1 MKTRYFKWITFA
13 IFCVVV
19 ASFLFI
25 YFTAS
30 TKLKKNYDESISH
43 QNLLMVMRELSNI
56 NEAILVIEMP
66 ARKAL
71 LPKTDSN
78 SLIAEVKQALSQ
90 NQKNL
95 YRIDSLVPIIQV
107 MINTKE
113 IDSLSTA
120 LAVKSIEL
128 VRLRK
133 AKQPETAVFESWL
146 NTEIALHSTITD
158 IENNLRVY
166 LYENQTS
173 ESELYSHT
181 IREVTYIGVFS
192 ISILLVLLVYL
203 FFNIKNLQ
211 DNIER
216 NRYLASVTSNSHEAI
231 IGADASFKINLWNK
245 TAEEWYGP
253 SELEMLGTNIFEIIS
268 RFTADAKGLKEYL
281 LEENKTKNK
290 ISFQTTDY
298 KKDGSQF
305 YTLNTITKVF
315 NSDGELENYICTCK
329 DITDLVKLQHQ
340 LEQANEQLMTE
351 LLDRKR
357 ELLEYNERITDGI
370 VSLDKNFEITYA
382 NQYAKQMLGGDD
394 ILGKK
399 PWYKSHDKALNEKL
413 EALVKRVYEQK
424 RNITFDYYL
433 NGYDKWMQFNAY
445 PSENGIS
452 FFFKD
457 TTKQKEA
464 ELRLRESE
472 EKYRSLIENSPD
484 IIAITDEHGY
494 IWDCN
499 GAVEK
504 ATGYT
509 PQQAIGKHLYDF
521 MLPED
526 MQYYPLQYQEVPET
540 GFLFSQRRGVRKDGS
555 VVHFEIR
562 VSRMA
567 DRRLLAILTDISDRE
582 QLQKNL
588 TENNA
593 RLDFLYMNT
602 PSYIV
607 SLDTDGVILDLNK
620 DIDVLKKDQLIGK
633 QILDFLPED
642 MKEDTFNTFQK
653 VVKTKE
659 TVYTQFSYKSSTGQ
673 KLWFSSILK
682 PIIKDNVVIGIITNS
697 SDITLIKGQEKELF
711 KTKQRLEKILV
722 SVPAF
727 IAELDENGNIIT
739 INKSRTGKSPESLI
753 GLPLAECVEF
763 ADNGKI
769 NEAVRQCLAEDKTI
783 ELELNLNL
791 SDTSLPVIYFCSFLP
806 LNTNS
811 KNGYQS
817 VLLTAFDISET
828 RRKEAEV
835 RRLDEIIKASP
846 AWAAIADEDGKVLFM
861 NKTMRMALEIP
872 LVEDISHLK
881 MSGFHL
887 PEEVDKVV
895 KKVEA
900 LQKNETVQFESN
912 FVSRSGKTIPV
923 MQVVMKHYDETNQQN
938 LYSIKAIDLT
948 ELNKRTEEV
957 KRLADIIDNTEAIV
971 GIGNLEGGI
980 VFLNRSGRRI
990 LGISET
996 EDLTKMNIKDLH
1008 SDAMKEKLEA
1018 FAIQEAMKHGSWT
1031 GESVI
1036 VSRSGEDIPIKQV
1049 IVLHKDKNGNPRYL
1063 SSTAIDIREEKEAAA
1078 KLAAANEDLRNLA
1091 THLQEIREEERVEIA
1106 KEIHDELGQ
1115 KLAVL
1120 KMESAFTE
1128 KKLIKDYQIKEHSFQ
1143 SINNLLDE
1151 TIQTSRE
1158 LYNNLRPTMLNELGL
1173 VATITWMKNVL
1184 MKRSDVKMHLD
1195 LSIPEERQFPETI
1208 TIGLFRII
1216 QESTNNISKHAH
1228 AKNIYISLT
1237 EADNTVRLSIKDD
1250 GDGFIPNEI
1259 DTKMHH
1265 GVLGM
1270 RERSLA
1276 IGGSFLLDTAP
1287 GKGTHI
1293 EVVVP
1298 LEQH

>member
-1 MKTRYFKWITFA
+1 MKTYYFKWITFA
-13 IFCVVV
+13 IFCVVA

-25 YFTAS
+25 YFTTS
-30 TKLKKNYDESISH
+30 SKLRKDYENSITH
-43 QNLLMVMRELSNI
+43 QNHLLVMRALSDI
-56 NEAILVIEMP
+56 KETARLIEMP

-71 LPKTDSN
+71 LPYTDKN
-78 SLIAEVKQALSQ
+78 SLIAEINHGLSS
-90 NQKNL
+90 NKKNL
-95 YRIDSLVPIIQV
+95 SRIDSIIQITHV
-107 MINTKE
+107 FVDTKQ
-113 IDSLSTA
+113 IDSLIKA
-120 LAVKSIEL
+120 LAVKSTEL
-128 VRLRK
+128 VGLRK

-146 NTEIALHSTITD
+146 NNEMALYNSIAA
-158 IENNLRVY
+158 IENTIRVQ
-166 LYENQTS
+166 LYANNSS
-173 ESELYSHT
+173 ETDLYNHT
-181 IREVTYIGVFS
+181 VREVTYIGIFS
-192 ISILLVLLVYL
+192 ISLLVVLLIYL

-216 NRYLASVTSNSHEAI
+216 NRYLASVTSNSNEAI
-231 IGADASFKINLWNK
+231 IGANASFKINLWNK

-253 SELEMLGTNIFEIIS
+253 TELEMLGTNIFEIIS

-281 LEENKTKNK
+281 QEENKSKNK

-305 YTLNTITKVF
+305 YTLNTITKIF

-329 DITDLVKLQHQ
+329 DITDIVKLQHQ

-351 LLDRKR
+351 LLDRKK

-382 NQYAKQMLGGDD
+382 NQYAKQLLGGDD

-399 PWYKSHDKALNEKL
+399 PWHKSRDKALNEKL

-452 FFFKD
+452 FFFRD

-464 ELRLRESE
+464 ELGLRQSE

-484 IIAITDEHGY
+484 IVAITDENGY

-526 MQYYPLQYQEVPET
+526 VQYYPLQYHEVPET
-540 GFLFSQRRGVRKDGS
+540 GFLFSQRRGLRKDGS

-567 DRRLLAILTDISDRE
+567 DKRLLAILTDISDRE

-607 SLDTDGVILDLNK
+607 SLDTDGIILDLNK
-620 DIDVLKKDQLIGK
+620 NIDVFQRDHVIGK
-633 QILDFLPED
+633 NLLDFLPEE
-642 MKEDTFNTFQK
+642 MKQDTFNTLQE
-653 VVKTKE
+653 VIKTKE
-659 TVYTQFSYKSSTGQ
+659 NVYRQFSFISSTGQ
-673 KLWFSSILK
+673 RFWFSSILK
-682 PIIKDNVVIGIITNS
+682 PIIKDDVVTGIITNS
-697 SDITLIKGQEKELF
+697 SDITLIKEQEKELF

-769 NEAVRQCLAEDKTI
+769 NEAVKQCLAKEKPI

-791 SDTSLPVIYFCSFLP
+791 SDTSLPVIFLCNFLP
-806 LNTNS
+806 LNTS
-811 KNGYQS
+811 AKNGHQT
-817 VLLTAFDISET
+817 VLLTAFDISEN

-846 AWAAIADEDGKVLFM
+846 AWAAIADSNGKLVFM
-861 NKTMRMALEIP
+861 NNTMRAALEIP
-872 LVEDISHLK
+872 MDEDISNMTIGDAHDSVEYEK
-881 MSGFHL
+881 I
-887 PEEVDKVV
+887 
-895 KKVEA
+895 KKHIA
-900 LQKNETVQFESN
+900 SITNNTTIQFETVHT
-912 FVSRSGKTIPV
+912 SRSGKQIPT
-923 MQVVMKHYDETNQQN
+923 MAVVMKHYDITSGEIH
-938 LYSIKAIDLT
+938 YSMKALDLT
-948 ELNKRTEEV
+948 EINKKTEEV

-980 VFLNRSGRRI
+980 IFLNRSGRRI
-990 LGISET
+990 LGFSES

-1018 FAIQEAMKHGSWT
+1018 IAIQEAMKHGSWT
-1031 GESVI
+1031 GESVA
-1036 VSRSGEDIPIKQV
+1036 VSRSGEEIPIKQV
-1049 IVLHKDKNGNPRYL
+1049 IVLHKDKHGNPSYL
-1063 SSTAIDIREEKEAAA
+1063 STTAIDIREEKEAAA
-1078 KLAAANEDLRNLA
+1078 KLANANEDLRNLA
-1091 THLQEIREEERVEIA
+1091 VHLQEIREEERVEIA

-1128 KKLIKDYQIKEHSFQ
+1128 KKLIKDYQIKEHNFQ
-1143 SINNLLDE
+1143 SINTLIDE
-1151 TIQTSRE
+1151 TIQTSRQ

-1195 LSIPEERQFPETI
+1195 LSIPEDRQFPEAI

-1228 AKNIYISLT
+1228 AKNIYISLS
-1237 EADNTVRLSIKDD
+1237 EADNTIRLSIKDD

>member
-1 MKTRYFKWITFA
+1 MKTYYFKWITFA
-13 IFCVVV
+13 IFCVVA

-30 TKLKKNYDESISH
+30 TKLKKNYDRSISH
-43 QNLLMVMRELSNI
+43 QNRLQVMRALSDI
-56 NEAILVIEMP
+56 KETARLIEMP

-71 LPKTDSN
+71 LPSTDKN
-78 SLIAEVKQALSQ
+78 QLLAEIKQGLSK
-90 NQKNL
+90 NQKDL
-95 YRIDSLVPIIQV
+95 SYIDSLMPFTQV
-107 MINTKE
+107 FIDTKH
-113 IDSLSTA
+113 IDSLINT
-120 LAVKSIEL
+120 LAVSSTEL

-133 AKQPETAVFESWL
+133 AKQPETVVFESWL
-146 NTEIALHSTITD
+146 NNEITLYNSITA
-158 IENNLRVY
+158 IENNIRVQ
-166 LYENQTS
+166 LYATNNS
-173 ESELYSHT
+173 ETDLYNHT
-181 IREVTYIGVFS
+181 VREVTYIGIFS
-192 ISILLVLLVYL
+192 ISLLVVLLIYL

-216 NRYLASVTSNSHEAI
+216 NRYLASVTSNSNEAI
-231 IGADASFKINLWNK
+231 IGANTSFKINLWNK

-253 SELEMLGTNIFEIIS
+253 TELEMLGTNIFEIIS

-281 LEENKTKNK
+281 LEENKSKNK

-305 YTLNTITKVF
+305 YTLNTITKIF

-329 DITDLVKLQHQ
+329 DITDIVKLQHQ

-351 LLDRKR
+351 LLDRKK

-370 VSLDKNFEITYA
+370 VSLDKNLAITYA
-382 NQYAKQMLGGDD
+382 NQYAKNLLGRDD

-399 PWYKSHDKALNEKL
+399 PWFNSRDKVLNERL
-413 EALVKRVYEQK
+413 EELVKRVYTQK
-424 RNITFDYYL
+424 RNVTFDYYL
-433 NGYDKWMQFNAY
+433 NGYDKWFQIYAY
-445 PSENGIS
+445 PSDNGIS

-464 ELRLRESE
+464 ELGLRQSE

-484 IIAITDEHGY
+484 IIAITDENGY

-526 MQYYPLQYQEVPET
+526 VQYYPLQYHEVPET
-540 GFLFSQRRGVRKDGS
+540 GFLFSQRRGLRKDGS

-567 DRRLLAILTDISDRE
+567 DKRLLAILTDISDRE

-620 DIDVLKKDQLIGK
+620 NIDVFQRDHVIGK
-633 QILDFLPED
+633 NLLDILPED
-642 MKEDTFNTFQK
+642 MKQDTFNTLK
-653 VVKTKE
+653 EVIITKE
-659 TVYTQFSYKSSTGQ
+659 NVYRQFGFTSSTGQ
-673 KLWFSSILK
+673 KFWFSSILK
-682 PIIKDNVVIGIITNS
+682 PIIKDDVVTGIIANS
-697 SDITLIKGQEKELF
+697 SDITLIKEQEKELF

-727 IAELDENGNIIT
+727 IVELDENGNIIT

-769 NEAVRQCLAEDKTI
+769 NEAVKQCLAKEKPI

-791 SDTSLPVIYFCSFLP
+791 SDTSLPVIFLCNFLP
-806 LNTNS
+806 LNTS
-811 KNGYQS
+811 AKNGHQT
-817 VLLTAFDISET
+817 VLLTAFDISEN

-846 AWAAIADEDGKVLFM
+846 AWAAIADSNGKLVFM
-861 NKTMRMALEIP
+861 NNTMRAALEIP
-872 LVEDISHLK
+872 MDEDISNMTIGDAHDSVEYEK
-881 MSGFHL
+881 I
-887 PEEVDKVV
+887 
-895 KKVEA
+895 KKHIA
-900 LQKNETVQFESN
+900 SITNNTTIQFETVHT
-912 FVSRSGKTIPV
+912 SRSGKQIPT
-923 MQVVMKHYDETNQQN
+923 MAVVMKHYDITSGEIH
-938 LYSIKAIDLT
+938 YSMKALDLT
-948 ELNKRTEEV
+948 EINKKTEEV

-990 LGISET
+990 LGFSES

-1018 FAIQEAMKHGSWT
+1018 IAIQEAMKHGSWT
-1031 GESVI
+1031 GESVV
-1036 VSRSGEDIPIKQV
+1036 VSRSGEEIPIKQV
-1049 IVLHKDKNGNPRYL
+1049 IVLHKDKHGNPSYL
-1063 SSTAIDIREEKEAAA
+1063 STTAIDIREEKDAAA
-1078 KLAAANEDLRNLA
+1078 KLATANEDLRNLA

-1128 KKLIKDYQIKEHSFQ
+1128 KKLIKDYQIKEHNFQ
-1143 SINNLLDE
+1143 SINTLIDE

-1195 LSIPEERQFPETI
+1195 LSIPEDRQFPEAI

-1228 AKNIYISLT
+1228 AKNIYISLS
-1237 EADNTVRLSIKDD
+1237 EADNTIRLSIKDD

-1298 LEQH
+1298 LEQQ

>member
-1 MKTRYFKWITFA
+1 MRDLSDIK
-13 IFCVVV
+13 
-19 ASFLFI
+19 
-25 YFTAS
+25 
-30 TKLKKNYDESISH
+30 ESVHANDI
-43 QNLLMVMRELSNI
+43 
-56 NEAILVIEMP
+56 VI
-66 ARKAL
+66 RKAL
-71 LPKTDSN
+71 LPDTKSD
-78 SLIAEVKQALSQ
+78 SLILEVASLQ
-90 NQKNL
+90 NKN
-95 YRIDSLVPIIQV
+95 RVSVIKIDSLLLTIPIAL
-107 MINTKE
+107 E
-113 IDSLSTA
+113 LSGIDSLA
-120 LAVKSIEL
+120 NDLHKQAI
-128 VRLRK
+128 RIIQIRK
-133 AKQPETAVFESWL
+133 AKQPETNALENWL
-146 NTEIALHSTITD
+146 NTELALNNHVMS
-158 IENNLRVY
+158 IENTIRNL
-166 LYENQTS
+166 LYENHDS
-173 ESELYSHT
+173 ESSLYNNT
-181 IREVTYIGVFS
+181 VREVRNIGIFS
-192 ISILLVLLVYL
+192 LAILLILLVYL
-203 FFNIKNLQ
+203 FFNIRSLQ
-211 DNIER
+211 DNIGR
-216 NRYLASVTSNSHEAI
+216 NKYLATVTSNSNEAI
-231 IGADASFKINLWNK
+231 FGADPSFKINLWNK

-253 SELEMLGTNIFEIIS
+253 SELEMLGTNIFELIS
-268 RFTADAKGLKEYL
+268 RFTVDAGGLKEYL

-298 KKDGSQF
+298 KKDGTIF
-305 YTLNTITKVF
+305 YTLNTITKLF
-315 NSDGELENYICTCK
+315 NADGQLENYVCTSK
-329 DITDLVKLQHQ
+329 DITDIVKLQHQ

-351 LLDRKR
+351 LLLRKK

-370 VSLDKNFEITYA
+370 ISLDNNFEITYA
-382 NQYAKQMLGGDD
+382 NQYAKNLLGGDD
-394 ILGKK
+394 VIGKK
-399 PWYKSHDKALNEKL
+399 PWYRSNDEGLIERL
-413 EALVKRVYEQK
+413 ESLVKRVFDQK

-433 NGYDKWMQFNAY
+433 NGFDKWMQFNAY

-464 ELRLRESE
+464 ELALKQSE

-484 IIAITDEHGY
+484 IIAVTDENGY

-504 ATGYT
+504 STGYT

-526 MQYYPLQYQEVPET
+526 VQYYPLQYHEVPET
-540 GFLFSQRRGVRKDGS
+540 GFLFSQRRGVRKDGT

-562 VSRMA
+562 VSKMA
-567 DRRLLAILTDISDRE
+567 DKKLLAILTDISDRE
-582 QLQKNL
+582 VLQKNL

-607 SLDTDGVILDLNK
+607 SLDKEGNILDLNK
-620 DIDVLKKDQLIGK
+620 NIDVFQREHVIGK
-633 QILDFLPED
+633 NLLGILPEN
-642 MKEDTFNTFQK
+642 MQQE
-653 VVKTKE
+653 TKE
-659 TVYTQFSYKSSTGQ
+659 TLQEVIETRATVYRQFSYISSTGQ
-673 KLWFSSILK
+673 KFWFSSILK
-682 PIIKDNVVIGIITNS
+682 PIIKDDAVTGIITNT
-697 SDITLIKGQEKELF
+697 SDITTIKEQEKELS
-711 KTKQRLEKILV
+711 KTKQRLEKILE

-895 KKVEA
+895 EKVEA

>member
-1 MKTRYFKWITFA
+1 MKTPYFKWITFA

-19 ASFLFI
+19 VSFLFI
-25 YFTAS
+25 YITAS
-30 TKLKKNYDESISH
+30 NKLKKNYDESISH

-231 IGADASFKINLWNK
+231 IGADASFKINLWNR

-399 PWYKSHDKALNEKL
+399 PWYKSHDKALNDKL

-484 IIAITDEHGY
+484 IIAIIDEHGY

-504 ATGYT
+504 STGYT

-526 MQYYPLQYQEVPET
+526 VQYYPLQYHEVPET
-540 GFLFSQRRGVRKDGS
+540 GFLFSQRRGVRKDGT

-567 DRRLLAILTDISDRE
+567 DKKLLAILTDISDRE
-582 QLQKNL
+582 VLQKNL

-607 SLDTDGVILDLNK
+607 SLDKEGNILDLNK
-620 DIDVLKKDQLIGK
+620 NIDVFQREHVIGK
-633 QILDFLPED
+633 NLLGILPEN
-642 MKEDTFNTFQK
+642 MQQE
-653 VVKTKE
+653 TKE
-659 TVYTQFSYKSSTGQ
+659 TLQEVIETRATVYRQFSYISSTGQ
-673 KLWFSSILK
+673 KFWFSSILK
-682 PIIKDNVVIGIITNS
+682 PIIKDDAVTVIITNT
-697 SDITLIKGQEKELF
+697 SDITTIKEQEKELS
-711 KTKQRLEKILV
+711 KTKQRLEKILE

-727 IAELDENGNIIT
+727 IAELDEFGNIIT
-739 INKSRTGKSPESLI
+739 INKSRTGKTPESLI
-753 GLPLAECVEF
+753 GHPLAECVEF
-763 ADNGKI
+763 ADYGKI
-769 NEAVRQCLAEDKTI
+769 NIAVKQCLEKQDTI
-783 ELELNLNL
+783 ELELTVNL
-791 SDTSLPVIYFCSFLP
+791 SDSELPIIYLCNFLP
-806 LNTNS
+806 LATNG
-811 KNGYQS
+811 KNSHQT
-817 VLLTAFDISET
+817 VLLTAFDISES

-835 RRLDEIIKASP
+835 RRLDDIIKASP
-846 AWAAIADEDGKVLFM
+846 AWAAIADVSGKLVFM
-861 NKTMRMALEIP
+861 NNAMRNALEIP
-872 LVEDISHLK
+872 LDEDISNIMMGDTH
-881 MSGFHL
+881 
-887 PEEVDKVV
+887 EQ
-895 KKVEA
+895 EA
-900 LQKNETVQFESN
+900 LQNVFDQLEKIKGNQIAQFESN
-912 FVSRSGKTIPV
+912 FKSRSGKIIPV
-923 MQVVMKHYDETNQQN
+923 LQVVMKHYNEKGENTF
-938 LYSIKAIDLT
+938 YSMKGIDLT
-948 ELNKRTEEV
+948 ELNKKTEEV

-971 GIGNLEGGI
+971 GIGDLEGGI
-980 VFLNRSGRRI
+980 IFLNRSGRRI
-990 LGISET
+990 LGFGEN
-996 EDLTKMNIKDLH
+996 EDLTKMNIRELH
-1008 SDAMKEKLEA
+1008 SDVMKERLEA
-1018 FAIQEAMKHGSWT
+1018 IALQEAMKHGSWT

-1036 VSRSGEDIPIKQV
+1036 VDKSGVEIPIKQV
-1049 IVLHKDKNGNPRYL
+1049 IVLHKDKHGNPSYL
-1063 SSTAIDIREEKEAAA
+1063 STTAIDIREEKEAAA
-1078 KLAAANEDLRNLA
+1078 KLATANEDLRNLA

-1128 KKLIKDYQIKEHSFQ
+1128 KKLVKEHHIQQHAFQ
-1143 SINNLLDE
+1143 SINTLIDD

-1173 VATITWMKNVL
+1173 VATITWMKNTL
-1184 MKRSDVKMHLD
+1184 LKRSGINIELD
-1195 LSIPEERQFPETI
+1195 LAIPEDRQFPETI

-1216 QESTNNISKHAH
+1216 QESTNNISKHAQ
-1228 AKNIYISLT
+1228 AKNIYIALRET
-1237 EADNTVRLSIKDD
+1237 DNTIRLSIQDD
-1250 GDGFIPNEI
+1250 GIGFVPDTI

-1276 IGGSFLLDTAP
+1276 MGGSFLLDTAP

-1298 LEQH
+1298 LS

>member
-1 MKTRYFKWITFA
+1 MKTPYFKWITFA

-19 ASFLFI
+19 VSFLFI
-25 YFTAS
+25 YITAS
-30 TKLKKNYDESISH
+30 NKLKKNYEKSLTH
-43 QNLLMVMRELSNI
+43 QNLLLIMRDLSDIKESVHANDI
-56 NEAILVIEMP
+56 VI
-66 ARKAL
+66 RKAL
-71 LPKTDSN
+71 LPDTKSD
-78 SLIAEVKQALSQ
+78 SLILEVASLQ
-90 NQKNL
+90 NKN
-95 YRIDSLVPIIQV
+95 RVSVIKIDSLLLTIPIAL
-107 MINTKE
+107 E
-113 IDSLSTA
+113 LSGIDSLA
-120 LAVKSIEL
+120 NDLHKQAI
-128 VRLRK
+128 RIIQIRK

-382 NQYAKQMLGGDD
+382 NQYAKNLLGGDD
-394 ILGKK
+394 VIGKK
-399 PWYKSHDKALNEKL
+399 PWYRSNDEGLIERL
-413 EALVKRVYEQK
+413 ESLVKRVFDQK

-433 NGYDKWMQFNAY
+433 NGFDKWMQFNAY

-464 ELRLRESE
+464 ELALKQSE

-484 IIAITDEHGY
+484 IIAVTDENGY

-509 PQQAIGKHLYDF
+509 TAQIIGKHLYDF

-526 MQYYPLQYQEVPET
+526 VQYYPLQYHEVPDS
-540 GFLFSQRRGVRKDGS
+540 GFLFSQRRGMRKDGS

-562 VSRMA
+562 VSRMS
-567 DRRLLAILTDISDRE
+567 DKKLLAILTDISDRE

-593 RLDFLYMNT
+593 RLDFLYLNT

-607 SLDTDGVILDLNK
+607 SLDVDGTILDLNK
-620 DIDVLKKDQLIGK
+620 NIDIFQRESIIGK
-633 QILDFLPED
+633 NLLSILPEYLQ
-642 MKEDTFNTFQK
+642 EDTKQTIEE
-653 VVKTKE
+653 VKQTRE
-659 TVYTQFSYKSSTGQ
+659 NVYRQFSFISSTGQ
-673 KLWFSSILK
+673 KFWFSTILK
-682 PIIKDNVVIGIITNS
+682 PIIKDDRITGIITNT
-697 SDITLIKGQEKELF
+697 SDITSIKEQEKELSR
-711 KTKQRLEKILV
+711 TKQRLEKILE

-727 IAELDENGNIIT
+727 IAELDEFGNIIT
-739 INKSRTGKSPESLI
+739 INKSRTGKTPESLI
-753 GLPLAECVEF
+753 GHPLAECVEF
-763 ADNGKI
+763 ADDGKI
-769 NEAVRQCLAEDKTI
+769 NIAVKQCLEKQETI
-783 ELELNLNL
+783 ELELTVNL
-791 SDTSLPVIYFCSFLP
+791 SDSELPIIYLCNFLP
-806 LNTNS
+806 LVNNG
-811 KNGYQS
+811 KNNHQT
-817 VLLTAFDISET
+817 VLLTAFDISES

-835 RRLDEIIKASP
+835 RRLDDIIKASP
-846 AWAAIADEDGKVLFM
+846 AWAAIADVSGKLVFM
-861 NKTMRMALEIP
+861 NNAMRNALEIP
-872 LVEDISHLK
+872 LDEDISNMTIGDAHDSVEYEK
-881 MSGFHL
+881 I
-887 PEEVDKVV
+887 
-895 KKVEA
+895 KKYIA
-900 LQKNETVQFESN
+900 SITNNTTIQFETVHT
-912 FVSRSGKTIPV
+912 SRSGKQIPT
-923 MQVVMKHYDETNQQN
+923 MAVVMKHYDNTSGEIH
-938 LYSIKAIDLT
+938 YSMKALDLT
-948 ELNKRTEEV
+948 EINKKTEEV

-971 GIGNLEGGI
+971 GIGDLEGGI
-980 VFLNRSGRRI
+980 IFLNRSGRRI
-990 LGISET
+990 LGFGEN
-996 EDLTKMNIKDLH
+996 EDLTKMNIRDLH
-1008 SDAMKEKLEA
+1008 SDVMKERLEA
-1018 FAIQEAMKHGSWT
+1018 IALQEAMKHGSWT

-1036 VSRSGEDIPIKQV
+1036 VDKSGVEIPIKQV
-1049 IVLHKDKNGNPRYL
+1049 IVLHKDKHGKPTYL
-1063 SSTAIDIREEKEAAA
+1063 STTAIDIREEKEAAA
-1078 KLAAANEDLRNLA
+1078 KLATANEDLRNLA

-1128 KKLIKDYQIKEHSFQ
+1128 KKLVKEHQIQKHAFQ
-1143 SINNLLDE
+1143 SINTLIDD
-1151 TIQTSRE
+1151 TIQISRE

-1173 VATITWMKNVL
+1173 VATITWMKNTL
-1184 MKRSDVKMHLD
+1184 LKRSGINIELD
-1195 LSIPEERQFPETI
+1195 LAIPDDRQFPENI

-1216 QESTNNISKHAH
+1216 QESTNNISKHAQ
-1228 AKNIYISLT
+1228 AKNIYIALHET
-1237 EADNTVRLSIKDD
+1237 DNTIRLSIQDD
-1250 GDGFIPNEI
+1250 GIGFVPDTI

-1276 IGGSFLLDTAP
+1276 MGGSFLLDTAP

-1298 LEQH
+1298 LS